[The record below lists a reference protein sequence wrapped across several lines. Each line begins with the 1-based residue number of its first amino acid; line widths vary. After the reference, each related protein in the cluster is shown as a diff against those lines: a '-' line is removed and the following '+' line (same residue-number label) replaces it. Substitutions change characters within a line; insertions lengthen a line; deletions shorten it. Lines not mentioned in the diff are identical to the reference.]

1 MPKPNKS
8 VESTDFLGILAMLA
22 NVSFVALGAAFAKS
36 LMGELPA
43 GQVLWI
49 RFAGY
54 MVVMTPIT
62 FWLHHQ
68 ELRKPSR
75 IDLHLYRAVL
85 SVAVAF
91 FFLLGLK
98 TLDLAEAVS
107 LFYIYPFLMSIAG
120 IMFLGERGS
129 PQLWTALVVGFVG
142 VALVAQ
148 PNFGSARVGLLP
160 ILLAAF
166 LVAARLVLHRYSRA
180 QSSPLVTALWERGV
194 GAILVCFMPI
204 AGWLPLASAPL
215 LPLLGLVFA
224 SIASQVFLVYAIS
237 RAPLVRLAPFAFWE
251 VLFALLIGIAWFGDS
266 IDLIAL
272 FGIAILVSSGVLM
285 AAHATKLNA
294 AR

>member
-1 MPKPNKS
+1 MPKLNKS
-8 VESTDFLGILAMLA
+8 IGGTDLLGIFAMLA

-49 RFAGY
+49 RFVGY

-62 FWLHHQ
+62 FWLHQQ
-68 ELRKPSR
+68 ELCKPSR

-91 FFLLGLK
+91 LFLLGLK

-129 PQLWTALVVGFVG
+129 PQLWTALLVGFVG
-142 VALVAQ
+142 VALIAQ
-148 PNFGSARVGLLP
+148 PNFGSAQVGLLP
-160 ILLAAF
+160 ILFAAF
-166 LVAARLVLHRYSRA
+166 LVAARLVLHRFSRA

-194 GAILVCFMPI
+194 GAILVSLMPFS
-204 AGWLPLASAPL
+204 GWPPFASVPL

-224 SIASQVFLVYAIS
+224 SIASQVFLVFAIS

-251 VLFALLIGIAWFGDS
+251 VLFALLIGITWFGDS
-266 IDLIAL
+266 IDRLAL
-272 FGIAILVSSGVLM
+272 LGIAILIGSGVLM
-285 AAHATKLNA
+285 AVHASKLNA
-294 AR
+294 VP